1 MIYKALN
8 WLEVAYCP
16 SFTLHPLLWVPTML
30 PSFYCSDAANCSPD
44 QHIFSLP
51 EMSSLFPL
59 FKANSSSISQL
70 NRKLLLLYTSIAS
83 QMLYDTVSIILTVRI
98 SLHYYQINAFMR
110 WDTLQK
116 WGLCLF
122 SWQLLYC
129 A

>member
-16 SFTLHPLLWVPTML
+16 SLTLHPHLWVPTML
-30 PSFYCSDAANCSPD
+30 PSFYCSDASNCSQD

-51 EMSSLFPL
+51 KMSSLFPL
-59 FKANSSSISQL
+59 FKANSSSIAQL
-70 NRKLLLLYTSIAS
+70 NRKPLLLYAFMAS
-83 QMLYDTVSIILTVRI
+83 WMLYDMVFIILTVGI
-98 SLHYYQINAFMR
+98 SLYYQINAFMR

>member
-1 MIYKALN
+1 MIYMALS

-16 SFTLHPLLWVPTML
+16 SFTLYPFLWVPTML
-30 PSFYCSDAANCSPD
+30 PSFYCSDAPNCLPD
-44 QHIFSLP
+44 QHIVSLP

-70 NRKLLLLYTSIAS
+70 SRKPLLLYASIAS
-83 QMLYDTVSIILTVRI
+83 WMLYDMLSIILTVDV
-98 SLHYYQINAFMR
+98 SLYYYQINAFMR